1 MSKKTKLV
9 VGGCSYTFGANKE
22 IDGTITW
29 AEQLADRLDMELVNT
44 ARNGTGNEFI
54 LTKLTEAIY
63 THDNIGLVI
72 AMWSE
77 FERIDIPIS
86 PMAKRFVKLDW
97 HDGVHYRQKQE
108 GSYNEKNAY
117 WDSIHAGVLNSET
130 SENRSTIIGQGMH
143 PSKVD
148 RWLNQNNNMVH
159 MWNEWINGNGQ
170 AYSKIRCLEKSLLQ
184 MLLFKQLLKSKGL
197 DYMHCVGPNPYS
209 RGEGEGRPTA
219 LKGQQYSKAILDS
232 VYFGELDEPK
242 FIGFPIMEEIGGYWF
257 DRLMPT
263 LEGEDVKW
271 DYDYRISS
279 EDSHPNTKGHKIFS
293 DRLYNEYQKIYKSD
307 LTPTSK

>member
-44 ARNGTGNEFI
+44 SRNGTGNEFI

-77 FERIDIPIS
+77 FERIDIPVS
-86 PMAKRFVKLDW
+86 PMAKRFVKLDL
-97 HDGVHYRQKQE
+97 HDGAHYRQKKE
-108 GSYNEKNAY
+108 STYNEKNAH
-117 WDSIHAGVLNSET
+117 WSTVHAGVINKST
-130 SENRSTIIGQGMH
+130 PENRSIIIEQGMH

-148 RWLNQNNNMVH
+148 EWLNQQNQMVNI
-159 MWNEWINGNGQ
+159 WNEWQSGRGQ
-170 AYSKIRCLEKSLLQ
+170 VYSKIKCLEKSLLQ
-184 MLLFKQLLKSKGL
+184 MLLFKQLVKSKGL
-197 DYMHCVGPNPYS
+197 DYMQCVGVNPYS
-209 RGEGEGRPTA
+209 RGEEEGSHTA

-232 VYFGELDEPK
+232 VYFDELDEPN
-242 FIGFPIMEEIGGYWF
+242 FIGFPIMKEIGGYWF
-257 DRLMPT
+257 DSLLPT
-263 LEGEDVKW
+263 VKKRGELW
-271 DYDYRISS
+271 DYDYRVSL

-293 DRLYNEYQKIYKSD
+293 DLLYNEYQKIYKSD
-307 LTPTSK
+307 LTPASE

>member
-22 IDGTITW
+22 KDGTITW

-77 FERIDIPIS
+77 FDRIDIPIS
-86 PMAKRFVKLDW
+86 PKGKRFVKLDW
-97 HDGVHYRQKQE
+97 HDGEHYQQYQE
-108 GSYNEKNAY
+108 GSYNEKDAY
-117 WDSIHAGVLNSET
+117 WASVHAGFLNKET
-130 SENRSTIIGQGMH
+130 PENPIKLLIQ
-143 PSKVD
+143 
-148 RWLNQNNNMVH
+148 QNKMVH
-159 MWNEWINGNGQ
+159 MWNEWGNGDGQ

-197 DYMHCVGPNPYS
+197 DYMHCVGTDPYS
-209 RGEGEGRPTA
+209 RGEREGRPTA
-219 LKGQQYSKAILDS
+219 LKGQKYSKAILNS
-232 VYFGELDEPK
+232 VYFDELDEPK
-242 FIGFPIMEEIGGYWF
+242 FIGFPIMKEIGGYWF
-257 DRLMPT
+257 DSLMPT
-263 LEGEDVKW
+263 IKEPNGKGSEEWDYEEW
-271 DYDYRISS
+271 DYDYRVSL